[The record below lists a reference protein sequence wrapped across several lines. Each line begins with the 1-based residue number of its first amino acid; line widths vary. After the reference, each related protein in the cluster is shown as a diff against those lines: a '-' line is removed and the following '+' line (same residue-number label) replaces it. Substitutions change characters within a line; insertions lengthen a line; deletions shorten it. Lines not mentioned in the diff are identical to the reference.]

1 MRLALVILG
10 ALLVVIPRTSLAQT
24 VTRPEEAR
32 ILVDVNVGTA
42 SSLAKDREFQSRFLT
57 FSEIG
62 SEFASYPKPS
72 GAIEFDLG
80 GSYMLTRRFGVGVSY
95 THTAYEDG
103 ADLKATIPHPTF
115 YSAPASSTGVTGE
128 SLKRR
133 EGMTNFSAVVVPW
146 RTSRLEWR
154 WAGGLTIFSLKAD
167 MVDHVLY
174 AQTFNPSSPQQ
185 SIIVTGFTT
194 SEVTATNYGGH
205 AGTDITFFLND
216 LVGIGVGARYSY
228 GTVTLDEEPLSKLS
242 QEIRVGGTQVFAGL
256 RLRFDR

>member
-1 MRLALVILG
+1 MRIALVILG
-10 ALLVVIPRTSLAQT
+10 ALVVIPRTSLAQN
-24 VTRPEEAR
+24 RPLTDGR
-32 ILVDVNVGTA
+32 ILVDVNIGTA
-42 SSLAKDREFQSRFLT
+42 TSLAKDREFQSRFLT

-72 GAIEFDLG
+72 GAMEFDVG
-80 GSYMLTRRFGVGVSY
+80 GSYMLTRWLGVGVSY

-115 YSAPASSTGVTGE
+115 YSSPATNTGVTGE

-133 EGMTNFSAVVVPW
+133 EGMTNFSAVVVPL
-146 RTSRLEWR
+146 RTGRLEWR

-167 MVDHVLY
+167 MVNDVLY
-174 AQTFNPSSPQQ
+174 TQTFTPSSPQQ
-185 SIIVTGFTT
+185 TIAVTGYTT
-194 SEVTATNYGGH
+194 SQVTASDYGGH
-205 AGTDITFFLND
+205 VGTDATFFLTD